1 MKLRLRVSSRLLIEA
16 WTVGFLF
23 VLISISNAW
32 AWGRD
37 GHRIIAEIS
46 EQYLEPTTA
55 KQVRDLLALENVTT
69 LADIST
75 WADYIRLQRRDTA
88 PWHYVN
94 IPIHPQPGTP
104 AAYNAERDCGHDNC
118 IVAKT
123 SMFEGVLG
131 DKNAPPIQRLEALKF
146 IVHFVADIH
155 QPLHCSDNNDGGGNG
170 ILVEFDGRPANLHWV
185 WDTGILAPAIFA
197 DERDY
202 ARRLV
207 KSINQEELSNWREG
221 SLVDWVNESYRMSVN
236 LIYKHLPSETVVLS
250 ESYGRDMLPVVDGQ
264 LERAGVR
271 LATVLNVI
279 LGAH

>member
-1 MKLRLRVSSRLLIEA
+1 MKSRRRVSSRSLSEA
-16 WTVGFLF
+16 CSVALLF
-23 VLISISNAW
+23 VLISVSNAL

-37 GHRIIAEIS
+37 GHRIIAEIA
-46 EQYLEPTTA
+46 EQYLGATTV

-94 IPIHPQPGTP
+94 IPIHPRPSTS
-104 AAYNAERDCGHDNC
+104 AAYNRERDCPHDNC
-118 IVAKT
+118 IVARI

-131 DKNAPPIQRLEALKF
+131 DKDAPPIQRLEALKF

-170 ILVEFDGRPANLHWV
+170 ILVEFNGSPTNLHSV
-185 WDTGILAPAIFA
+185 WDTGILASAIFA

-207 KSINQEELSNWREG
+207 KSINQEDLSKWQEG
-221 SLVDWVNESYRMSVN
+221 SLIDWVNESYRLSVN
-236 LIYKHLPSETVVLS
+236 VIYKNLPSGTGILP
-250 ESYGRDMLPVVDGQ
+250 ESYGREMLPIVDGQ

-271 LATVLNVI
+271 LAMVLNSI
-279 LGAH
+279 LGRH